1 MLLVSVIDK
10 FPTAKITKKKILA
23 NTFLLYFKTK
33 AEKGKHP
40 SKKAKLCFLIF
51 SAYQE
56 AREYDQEAIEYLE
69 LRQNIFSL
77 KAKNI

>member
-1 MLLVSVIDK
+1 MLPDI
-10 FPTAKITKKKILA
+10 
-23 NTFLLYFKTK
+23 
-33 AEKGKHP
+33 
-40 SKKAKLCFLIF
+40 
-51 SAYQE
+51 SAYQEAREYDQE

>member
-1 MLLVSVIDK
+1 MLPDI
-10 FPTAKITKKKILA
+10 
-23 NTFLLYFKTK
+23 
-33 AEKGKHP
+33 
-40 SKKAKLCFLIF
+40 

>member
-10 FPTAKITKKKILA
+10 FPSAKITKKKILA
-23 NTFLLYFKTK
+23 NTFLLYFKAK

-40 SKKAKLCFLIF
+40 SKKAKLCFLIL
-51 SAYQE
+51 AYQE
-56 AREYDQEAIEYLE
+56 VIEYLE

-77 KAKNI
+77 KAKYF